1 MKLTAK
7 IRRIDYGDLVEM
19 ALPMIR
25 ELFKTENEAIRLTID
40 TILTLPPE
48 LIRSLL
54 EAVPEERRNEIV
66 AAYAAQYS
74 REILVLLKRSLN
86 SSSWACA

>member
-40 TILTLPPE
+40 S
-48 LIRSLL
+48 SLRCL
-54 EAVPEERRNEIV
+54 
-66 AAYAAQYS
+66 S
-74 REILVLLKRSLN
+74 RFPGLFLFSPG
-86 SSSWACA
+86 CCTTP